1 MNGYGISV
9 DYLGNIREGYFKDY
23 LFVNGRIIEIDG
35 CNEKTILDLHK
46 ENDDKEQH
54 YSGMM
59 NKRGT
64 VNSMN
69 RQKRELGNT
78 CS

>member
-35 CNEKTILDLHK
+35 CNEK
-46 ENDDKEQH
+46 QF
-54 YSGMM
+54 
-59 NKRGT
+59 
-64 VNSMN
+64 
-69 RQKRELGNT
+69 
-78 CS
+78 